1 MLPNVLINN
10 IAFGPLSKP
19 FSVRKFM
26 PAEDVEGL
34 FLSKRLAKY
43 TLLEKLGEGAFGTV
57 WLAETTL
64 PNGDRVRVA
73 IKTTQRAWIDGPEYH
88 IHEELD
94 FLNFFTKTAPGSR
107 YTTQLIESFVDEYNY
122 YIVQEYVPGGTLR
135 DEIWRY
141 GKLDQTR
148 AVYILV
154 QLITIIRHM
163 HRHGVMH
170 RDIKPENILLDA
182 AGNVILAD
190 FGMAYRFQLIKE
202 TDMGLVL
209 SPDILETTEYCGT
222 LGYMSPQ
229 VLLEHEYSSP
239 ADIYSLGVL
248 FYEMLTGELPFH
260 QRRSA
265 DAALAMLYYD
275 FYLPVDSFGPEVA
288 DLLYS
293 MMEWDEC
300 RRIKIEDF
308 QAHSLFHGIDWDTAE
323 RRLYDSNYNWAP
335 PIATINQD
343 RTIDKNV
350 LLHGQ
355 GRRATWFRVGVTP
368 FDQAFN
374 TPFQP
379 LEVNRSSPPPPGRA
393 LFQLCKP
400 FRASVRN
407 RQPTRIPHISKKHSP
422 EGPARAAHQPLSLK
436 RVDTSTVI
444 DQENPL
450 ERELEEG
457 EIVEETRAPASL
469 VPSAVRTSAI
479 VIPKT
484 RISRRHDAATKYS
497 CFAVSIGQVDE
508 LLLSPCSGMGPRR
521 AFAFRAHPLSP
532 SPPTPVF
539 MPTHVTTSKLLT
551 APSIPALD
559 STGTSLASSSGPITP
574 ASENPNAAIWKD
586 EPV

>member
-1 MLPNVLINN
+1 MLPNVLMNN

-19 FSVRKFM
+19 FSMRKFM

-34 FLSKRLAKY
+34 FLNKRLAKY
-43 TLLEKLGEGAFGTV
+43 TLLEKLGEGGFGIV

-64 PNGDRVRVA
+64 PNGDRARVA
-73 IKTTQRAWIDGPEYH
+73 IKTAQRAWIDGPDYH
-88 IHEELD
+88 IHEELE
-94 FLNFFTKTAPGSR
+94 FLNFFTKTAPGNR

-190 FGMAYRFQLIKE
+190 FGMAHRFQSIKE

-209 SPDILETTEYCGT
+209 SPDILEAREYCGT

-229 VLLEHEYSSP
+229 VLLEHEYSGP

-275 FYLPVDSFGPEVA
+275 FNLPLDSFDPEVT

-343 RTIDKNV
+343 CTIDKNV

-368 FDQAFN
+368 FDRAFN
-374 TPFQP
+374 TPFRP
-379 LEVNRSSPPPPGRA
+379 LEVNRSSPTPPGRD
-393 LFQLCKP
+393 LFQLFKP
-400 FRASVRN
+400 FRARVRN
-407 RQPTRIPHISKKHSP
+407 FQPKHSSN
-422 EGPARAAHQPLSLK
+422 GPARAAYQPLNHK

-444 DQENPL
+444 NQENPS

-457 EIVEETRAPASL
+457 EIVEETRASAS
-469 VPSAVRTSAI
+469 PDPYAVRTSAI
-479 VIPKT
+479 VIPNT

-508 LLLSPCSGMGPRR
+508 LLLSPCPGMGPRR
-521 AFAFRAHPLSP
+521 AFAFRVHPLSP
-532 SPPTPVF
+532 SPPASVLV
-539 MPTHVTTSKLLT
+539 PTHATTSRLLT
-551 APSIPALD
+551 PPSIAALD

-574 ASENPNAAIWKD
+574 ASENPSAAIWKD